1 MNGKWSKEL
10 ERLVGMKNVLV
21 VAEVNL
27 KNVMVQQIGEFIMET
42 NNENRV
48 KWVYSSKDNSELSE
62 RYDEWAKDYD
72 NDLSKFFGWIAPET
86 ASQYLAKHVDQDA
99 DVLDAG
105 AGTGLV
111 GEALSE
117 LGFNQ
122 LTAMDLSKGMLEQ
135 ADTKNVYK
143 KLDQMVLG
151 EKLNYPS
158 DFFDA
163 VISVGVMTNGHAGHD
178 SFEELLRIVKP
189 QGYIVFTLKTD
200 IYFENGFK
208 EKMDKME
215 KDQMWKVVE
224 MSDEFHPLPIG
235 EPEVLHRVWVYQ
247 VLI

>member
-1 MNGKWSKEL
+1 
-10 ERLVGMKNVLV
+10 
-21 VAEVNL
+21 
-27 KNVMVQQIGEFIMET
+27 MET

-48 KWVYSSKDNSELSE
+48 KWVYSSQDNSELSE
-62 RYDEWAKDYD
+62 RYDEWARDYD
-72 NDLSKFFGWIAPET
+72 NDLSEFFGWIAPET

-122 LTAMDLSKGMLEQ
+122 LTAMDLSKGMLEE

-158 DFFDA
+158 D
-163 VISVGVMTNGHAGHD
+163 
-178 SFEELLRIVKP
+178 
-189 QGYIVFTLKTD
+189 
-200 IYFENGFK
+200 
-208 EKMDKME
+208 
-215 KDQMWKVVE
+215 
-224 MSDEFHPLPIG
+224 
-235 EPEVLHRVWVYQ
+235 
-247 VLI
+247 